1 LSNKSLAA
9 SGADMATIL
18 IADDDFLIRK
28 AYTDIFEDQGYT
40 VEVHENGMSAV
51 DSCAVNMPDIIIL
64 DIHMP
69 EINGIEA
76 CKRIRKLP
84 GGKNVPILM
93 ISGSMGQDE
102 LNVIESGAD
111 KLLRKPFEIK
121 NLLDTVKQCLQ

>member
-1 LSNKSLAA
+1 
-9 SGADMATIL
+9 MATIL
-18 IADDDFLIRK
+18 IADDDLLIRK

-40 VEVHENGMSAV
+40 VEVHADGLSAV
-51 DSCAVNMPDIIIL
+51 NSCAVNMPEIIIL

-69 EINGIEA
+69 EMNGIEA
-76 CKRIRKLP
+76 CKCIRQLP

-102 LNVIESGAD
+102 LKVIKSGAD

-121 NLLDTVKQCLQ
+121 NLLATIKQYL